1 MTTIVSTSALSGLAS
16 ELFPG
21 RRQVSARV
29 LTASVLALVAHSAL
43 ATYALGR
50 VREITRDPPPLAVEF
65 LDAEPPP
72 PPPPPP
78 EPEPET
84 PPAAA
89 ERSVPP
95 AASPPPAA
103 RAANLMTAKEDTP
116 SAQAPD
122 EPVDFT
128 TDPNGT
134 SFGGGVVARGGTA
147 DFGVKGAV
155 AGPARPAVSQA
166 RTSAGTGGELV
177 PLANLSRK
185 PSLGESDPCR
195 GFFPSAAQDDTASA
209 GVFVVLSKSG
219 KVTSAQVVNE
229 SPAGQGF
236 GAAARACMLSK
247 SFVPALDRSGNPAST
262 SLRVNV
268 RFRR

>member
-1 MTTIVSTSALSGLAS
+1 MNTIASSSALSGLVS
-16 ELFPG
+16 ELFPQK
-21 RRQVSARV
+21 RRLGARV
-29 LTASVLALVAHSAL
+29 LTASALALVAHSAL

-50 VREITRDPPPLAVEF
+50 VRDITREPAALAVEF

-72 PPPPPP
+72 PPPP
-78 EPEPET
+78 EPEPEA
-84 PPAAA
+84 PAAS
-89 ERSVPP
+89 ERTAVPP
-95 AASPPPAA
+95 ASPPPAA
-103 RAANLMTAKEDTP
+103 RAANLVTAKEDVP
-116 SAQAPD
+116 SAQAPE

-147 DFGVKGAV
+147 DFGVKGAL
-155 AGPARPAVSQA
+155 AGPARPAVTQA
-166 RTSAGTGGELV
+166 KATAGTGGELV

-185 PSLGESDPCR
+185 PALGESDPCR
-195 GFFPSAAQDDTASA
+195 GFFPSSAQDDAASA
-209 GVFVVLSKSG
+209 GVFVVLSKTG
-219 KVTSAQVVNE
+219 KVTSARVVTE

-247 SFVPALDRSGNPAST
+247 SFVPALDRSGNPAAT

>member
-1 MTTIVSTSALSGLAS
+1 MTTSPSLTATSALAAD
-16 ELFPG
+16 LFPRT
-21 RRQVSARV
+21 RRLSARV
-29 LTASVLALVAHSAL
+29 VSAFALALVAHSAI

-50 VREITRDPPPLAVEF
+50 VRDITRDPPPLAVEF
-65 LDAEPPP
+65 VDAEPP

-84 PPAAA
+84 PKLAEPTAAPAAA
-89 ERSVPP
+89 
-95 AASPPPAA
+95 PPPAA
-103 RAANLMTAKEDTP
+103 RAANLMTAKEDVP
-116 SAQAPD
+116 SAQTPD

-155 AGPARPAVSQA
+155 AGPARPAA
-166 RTSAGTGGELV
+166 PEAKATGSSTGSELV

-195 GFFPSAAQDDTASA
+195 GFFPSSAPSDTASA
-209 GVFVVLSKSG
+209 GVFVVISKAG
-219 KVTSAQVVNE
+219 KVTSARVVTE
-229 SPAGQGF
+229 SPAGEGF
-236 GAAARACMLSK
+236 GAAARACMMSK
-247 SFVPALDRSGNPAST
+247 SFLPALDRSGNPAAT

>member
-1 MTTIVSTSALSGLAS
+1 MTTIFSHAATSGLAA
-16 ELFPG
+16 ELFPRT
-21 RRQVSARV
+21 RRLSARV
-29 LTASVLALVAHSAL
+29 LTAFGLALVAHSAV

-50 VREITRDPPPLAVEF
+50 VRNITHEPPPLAVEF
-65 LDAEPPP
+65 VDTEPPP
-72 PPPPPP
+72 PPPV
-78 EPEPET
+78 PEPET
-84 PPAAA
+84 PQAPA
-89 ERSVPP
+89 ERTVVP

-103 RAANLMTAKEDTP
+103 RAANLVTAKEDVS
-116 SAQAPD
+116 SAQTPD

-155 AGPARPAVSQA
+155 AGPARPGPA
-166 RTSAGTGGELV
+166 RAQPGATGNGNELV

-185 PSLGESDPCR
+185 PSLGDSDPCR
-195 GFFPSAAQDDTASA
+195 GFFPSSAQDDTASA
-209 GVFVVLSKSG
+209 GVFVVLSKAG
-219 KVTSAQVVNE
+219 KVTSASVVNE

-247 SFVPALDRSGNPAST
+247 SFVPALDRSGNPAAT

>member
-1 MTTIVSTSALSGLAS
+1 MTTLSSPTATSALAA
-16 ELFPG
+16 ELFPRT
-21 RRQVSARV
+21 RRLSARV
-29 LTASVLALVAHSAL
+29 VSAFALALVAHSAM

-50 VREITRDPPPLAVEF
+50 VRDVSRDTPPLAVEF

-72 PPPPPP
+72 PPPPPA
-78 EPEPET
+78 PEPET
-84 PPAAA
+84 PKAAEPSVAPAAA
-89 ERSVPP
+89 
-95 AASPPPAA
+95 PPPAA
-103 RAANLMTAKEDTP
+103 RAANLMTAKEDVP
-116 SAQAPD
+116 SAQTPD

-155 AGPARPAVSQA
+155 AGPARPAAPRAQA
-166 RTSAGTGGELV
+166 TGSTGGSELV

-185 PSLGESDPCR
+185 PALGESDPCR
-195 GFFPSAAQDDTASA
+195 GFFPGGAQSDTASA
-209 GVFVVLSKSG
+209 GVFVVLSKAG
-219 KVTSAQVVNE
+219 KVTSARVVTE
-229 SPAGQGF
+229 SPAGEGF

-247 SFVPALDRSGNPAST
+247 SFLPALDRSGNPAAT

>member
-1 MTTIVSTSALSGLAS
+1 MTTLSSPTATSALAA
-16 ELFPG
+16 ELFPRT
-21 RRQVSARV
+21 RRLSARV
-29 LTASVLALVAHSAL
+29 LSAFALALVAHSAI

-50 VREITRDPPPLAVEF
+50 VRAITRDPPPLAVEF

-72 PPPPPP
+72 PPPPPA
-78 EPEPET
+78 PEPET
-84 PPAAA
+84 PKAAEPTAAPAAA
-89 ERSVPP
+89 
-95 AASPPPAA
+95 PPPAA
-103 RAANLMTAKEDTP
+103 RAANLMTAKEDVP
-116 SAQAPD
+116 SAQTPE

-155 AGPARPAVSQA
+155 AGPARPAAPQA
-166 RTSAGTGGELV
+166 KATGSTGGSELV

-195 GFFPSAAQDDTASA
+195 GFFPSSAQSDTASA
-209 GVFVVLSKSG
+209 GVFVVLSKAG
-219 KVTSAQVVNE
+219 KVTSARVVTE
-229 SPAGQGF
+229 SPVGEGF

-247 SFVPALDRSGNPAST
+247 SFVPALDRSGNPAAT

>member
-1 MTTIVSTSALSGLAS
+1 MTTIVSSSALSGLAS
-16 ELFPG
+16 ELFPRK
-21 RRQVSARV
+21 RRLSARV
-29 LTASVLALVAHSAL
+29 LTAAALALVAHSAL
-43 ATYALGR
+43 ATYALGH
-50 VREITRDPPPLAVEF
+50 VREITRDPAPLAVEF

-72 PPPPPP
+72 PPPPPAP
-78 EPEPET
+78 EPEA
-84 PPAAA
+84 PAAA
-89 ERSVPP
+89 ERTAMP

-103 RAANLMTAKEDTP
+103 RAANLVTAKEDVP
-116 SAQAPD
+116 SAQTPD

-155 AGPARPAVSQA
+155 AGPARPAVTQA
-166 RTSAGTGGELV
+166 RPTATTGGDLV

-185 PSLGESDPCR
+185 PALGESDPCR
-195 GFFPSAAQDDTASA
+195 GFFPSSAQDDAASA
-209 GVFVVLSKSG
+209 GVFVVLSKTG
-219 KVTSAQVVNE
+219 KVTSARVVTE

-247 SFVPALDRSGNPAST
+247 SFVPALDRSGNPAAT

>member
-1 MTTIVSTSALSGLAS
+1 MTTLPSPSATSALVA
-16 ELFPG
+16 ELFPRA
-21 RRQVSARV
+21 RRLSARV
-29 LTASVLALVAHSAL
+29 LGAFTLALVAHSAI

-50 VREITRDPPPLAVEF
+50 VREEVRDPPPLAVEF
-65 LDAEPPP
+65 VDAEPPP

-78 EPEPET
+78 ETEPEAPKLAEPPVT
-84 PPAAA
+84 PAAA
-89 ERSVPP
+89 
-95 AASPPPAA
+95 PPPAA
-103 RAANLMTAKEDTP
+103 RAANLVTAKEDVP
-116 SAQAPD
+116 SAQALN

-128 TDPNGT
+128 TDPNGA

-147 DFGVKGAV
+147 DFAVRGAV
-155 AGPARPAVSQA
+155 AGPARPSAPKAQA
-166 RTSAGTGGELV
+166 TGSTGGGELV

-195 GFFPSAAQDDTASA
+195 GFFPSGAQSDAASA

-219 KVTSAQVVNE
+219 KVTSARVVNE
-229 SPAGQGF
+229 SPAGEGF
-236 GAAARACMLSK
+236 GAAARSCMMSK
-247 SFVPALDRSGNPAST
+247 SFVPALDRSGNPAAT